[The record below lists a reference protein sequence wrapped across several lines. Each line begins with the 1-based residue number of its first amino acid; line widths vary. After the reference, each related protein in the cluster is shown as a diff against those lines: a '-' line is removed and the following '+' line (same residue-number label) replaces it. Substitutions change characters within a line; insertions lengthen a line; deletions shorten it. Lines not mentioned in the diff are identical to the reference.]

1 MQGCK
6 PVNVIN
12 VDEYYKYIAP
22 AFSGYLDTDG
32 KTQKTTLYFYCL
44 QGTRAMHR
52 SLFLK
57 NRFNFMDS
65 KWLAG
70 IYDETG
76 KQQEFKIRFNANFW
90 DNKASD
96 GRYTSDRYIET
107 APPADNAYATQ
118 AVAEGRLIVQPY
130 GESPLDTNLDF
141 EITPYLNQY
150 VSVWYDDALARRPIL
165 YDGSEAVIVPPL
177 ESVMNSVKN
186 ALNFSQQLLYISG
199 SEYLSSLGDLSLKYP
214 DEFQITKAK
223 RLKDL
228 YVGNDDENYINNL
241 MKDDAFYL
249 NAAAYVAGEGNKMV
263 PNENAKTLLETIV
276 LSNISSLSSPQD
288 LSEVQN

>member
-1 MQGCK
+1 
-6 PVNVIN
+6 
-12 VDEYYKYIAP
+12 
-22 AFSGYLDTDG
+22 
-32 KTQKTTLYFYCL
+32 
-44 QGTRAMHR
+44 
-52 SLFLK
+52 
-57 NRFNFMDS
+57 
-65 KWLAG
+65 
-70 IYDETG
+70 
-76 KQQEFKIRFNANFW
+76 
-90 DNKASD
+90 
-96 GRYTSDRYIET
+96 
-107 APPADNAYATQ
+107 
-118 AVAEGRLIVQPY
+118 
-130 GESPLDTNLDF
+130 
-141 EITPYLNQY
+141 
-150 VSVWYDDALARRPIL
+150 
-165 YDGSEAVIVPPL
+165 
-177 ESVMNSVKN
+177 MNSVKN

-288 LSEVQN
+288 LSGSTKLKELRALGTQLGGVELAEGVPIEQLFLPKTITYFNLTEPTNLHGLLSTKPVKDEKGQFPKGLYIEGITDKTSFSADDKIK